1 MGDMLSSEI
10 QRLLDN
16 PIPYGA
22 VSYLARATNVST
34 ASVSGWR
41 KGHSV
46 PDPERWKAIE
56 RALEI
61 PYGHLARARSGEA
74 DTSVLPFWRTAKH
87 FGGFMRNTTT
97 TDDDTIAATGT
108 VTVTPEALA
117 LLDARVTTL
126 EGHDVEALHQQVV
139 ALAKEV
145 RRLQRQ
151 LGKLGAAS
159 VQEARQA
166 RRRAAGSPE

>member
-1 MGDMLSSEI
+1 M
-10 QRLLDN
+10 RT
-16 PIPYGA
+16 
-22 VSYLARATNVST
+22 VSLKPETAALVS
-34 ASVSGWR
+34 
-41 KGHSV
+41 
-46 PDPERWKAIE
+46 
-56 RALEI
+56 RALGWTESGI
-61 PYGHLARARSGEA
+61 DDLLAGRRPAYLLVNNAGPIVI
-74 DTSVLPFWRTAKH
+74 TI
-87 FGGFMRNTTT
+87 
-97 TDDDTIAATGT
+97 DDDTIAATGT

-139 ALAKEV
+139 ALAREV

-159 VQEARQA
+159 VQEARRA